1 MTVHFF
7 FIFLLRPVFKGFFHA
22 AALADLEHALRLSN
36 SGGRSGCKALCQRGL
51 LRRKVK
57 NVDGAKEDFSAA
69 ARLGSKFARNQL
81 VELNPY
87 AALCNQML
95 REAFDKLA

>member
-1 MTVHFF
+1 MS
-7 FIFLLRPVFKGFFHA
+7 
-22 AALADLEHALRLSN
+22 DLEQAINLSN
-36 SGGRSGCKALCQRGL
+36 ASGRAGCKALCQRGL
-51 LRRKVK
+51 LRRKAA

-69 ARLGSKFARNQL
+69 AKLGSKFARNQL
-81 VELNPY
+81 VEMNPY